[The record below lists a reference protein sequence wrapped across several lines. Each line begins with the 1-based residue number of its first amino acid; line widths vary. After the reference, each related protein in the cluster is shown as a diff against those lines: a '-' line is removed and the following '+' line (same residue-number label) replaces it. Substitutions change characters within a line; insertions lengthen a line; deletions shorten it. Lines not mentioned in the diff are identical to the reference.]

1 MNIHPSP
8 KNNRVTLLSRQ
19 AVCLVL
25 LCVCHVFLV
34 RPAAAAVVTY
44 VGSEL
49 GSAGTGYAVQ
59 NWSNA
64 GVSKLYDI
72 GGSEKYGSAG
82 YFQIRPVSPYDA
94 GGGVSVSEVAG
105 SGNDLGTSA
114 GSYPTLFST
123 PSFLSSITGGA
134 GNFVNFDG
142 YGIYR
147 APDGSALVRQGAL
160 SVSVDQGPYDS
171 PAGVNASY
179 VGVPLQFTLSSSA
192 NFRLGLAV
200 DSVASGT
207 YAPNYVSLFSS
218 STGTV
223 FSTAL
228 VRDGTADMVFF
239 DVNGSAGDSFIVG
252 LWQNTG
258 TQGVA
263 TLSLATFDVV
273 PEPSAGLLVLAG
285 CAALGAFHRSRK
297 HRASAARQR
306 AASQR

>member
-1 MNIHPSP
+1 MNTPTSH
-8 KNNRVTLLSRQ
+8 KKNRVTLLSRTHK
-19 AVCLVL
+19 AVCLIL
-25 LCVCHVFLV
+25 LCVCHVFLA
-34 RPAAAAVVTY
+34 RPAVAATVTY

-49 GSAGTGYAVQ
+49 GSAGTGFAVQ

-72 GGSEKYGSAG
+72 GGTEKYGSAG
-82 YFQIRPVSPYDA
+82 YYQIRPVSPFDA
-94 GGGVSVSEVAG
+94 GGGVSVSEVAI
-105 SGNDLGTSA
+105 SGNNLGTSS

-160 SVSVDQGPYDS
+160 SVPVNQGPFDS
-171 PAGVNASY
+171 PAGANASY
-179 VGVPLQFTLSSSA
+179 VGVPLEFTLNSLA

-200 DSVASGT
+200 DSVASGL
-207 YAPNYVSLFSS
+207 YSPNYVSLFSS
-218 STGTV
+218 SSGTV

-239 DVNGSAGDSFIVG
+239 DVTGAVGDRFTVG

-258 TQGVA
+258 TQSVA
-263 TLSLATFDVV
+263 TLSLVTFDVV
-273 PEPSAGLLVLAG
+273 PEPSAGLLVLTG
-285 CAALGAFHRSRK
+285 CAALVAFHRSRK
-297 HRASAARQR
+297 HRASAA
-306 AASQR
+306 